1 MRLNP
6 ILVAL
11 CLLLVSTDCYPQGQK
26 ELPSADLIIT
36 NAYVVTMNEGKDI
49 FPNGAVVVQG
59 SRIVAV
65 GGAEIARNFKAART
79 IDAQG
84 GIVLPGM
91 VNTHTHVSMTV
102 FRGLADDV
110 PDRLRRFIFPLEKM
124 MVDRDL
130 VYWGALHG
138 SVEMVQAGVTTY
150 ADMYYFEDEVARA
163 AKEIGIRAL
172 LGETIIGFP
181 SPDAQTPAEGIEYA
195 RKFINAY
202 KNDPL
207 VTPALAPHAP
217 YTLDAQQ
224 LRTVGEEA
232 RAMDVPV
239 LIHLAETTREIETV
253 RKLSGKT
260 PVEYLDS
267 VGLLDRRL
275 LAAHCIYVTDSDI
288 ELLKTRGVGV
298 SHNVVSNIKSAK
310 AVAPA
315 LRMFDL
321 RLRIG
326 LGTDGPMSGNTL
338 DIIGQMGYVSKLHKL
353 VNQDRTVMPAIKVVE
368 MATIGGA
375 RALHMEDSIGS
386 LEPGKLADVV
396 IIDNDSVNMVPMY
409 DVYSS
414 LVYAANARD
423 VRTTII
429 HGRIIMENRQMK
441 TVDVEKIKAAVR
453 SISKK
458 IAAAAAKL

>member
-6 ILVAL
+6 ILVVL

-195 RKFINAY
+195 RQFINAY

-239 LIHLAETTREIETV
+239 LIHLAETTGEVETV

>member
-1 MRLNP
+1 LNP
-6 ILVAL
+6 ILVVL

-110 PDRLRRFIFPLEKM
+110 PDRLRRFVFPLEKM
-124 MVDRDL
+124 MVDRNL

-163 AKEIGIRAL
+163 AKELGIRAL

-195 RKFINAY
+195 RKFINTY

-239 LIHLAETTREIETV
+239 LIHLAETTGEVETV
-253 RKLSGKT
+253 RKMSGKS

-267 VGLLDRRL
+267 LGLLDHRL

-453 SISKK
+453 SISEK
-458 IAAAAAKL
+458 IAAAAAEL

>member
-1 MRLNP
+1 MRSNP
-6 ILVAL
+6 ILVGL

-65 GGAEIARNFKAART
+65 GGAEIARNFEAART

-110 PDRLRRFIFPLEKM
+110 PDRLRRFVFPLEKM

-195 RKFINAY
+195 RQFINAY

-239 LIHLAETTREIETV
+239 LIHLAETTGEVETV

-267 VGLLDRRL
+267 LGLLDRRL

-458 IAAAAAKL
+458 IAAAAAEL

>member
-6 ILVAL
+6 ILVLL
-11 CLLLVSTDCYPQGQK
+11 CLLLVSADCYPQGQK

-124 MVDRDL
+124 MVDRNL

-163 AKEIGIRAL
+163 AKEIGVRAL

-195 RKFINAY
+195 RKFIHAY

-239 LIHLAETTREIETV
+239 LIHLAETTREVETV
-253 RKLSGKT
+253 RKLSGKS

-288 ELLKTRGVGV
+288 ELLKTRGVGI
-298 SHNVVSNIKSAK
+298 SHNIVSNIKSAK

-458 IAAAAAKL
+458 IAAAAAEL

>member
-6 ILVAL
+6 ILVVL

-36 NAYVVTMNEGKDI
+36 NAYVVTMNDGKDI

-353 VNQDRTVMPAIKVVE
+353 VNQDQTVMPAIKVVE

>member
-1 MRLNP
+1 M
-6 ILVAL
+6 
-11 CLLLVSTDCYPQGQK
+11 
-26 ELPSADLIIT
+26 
-36 NAYVVTMNEGKDI
+36 
-49 FPNGAVVVQG
+49 
-59 SRIVAV
+59 
-65 GGAEIARNFKAART
+65 
-79 IDAQG
+79 
-84 GIVLPGM
+84 
-91 VNTHTHVSMTV
+91 
-102 FRGLADDV
+102 
-110 PDRLRRFIFPLEKM
+110 
-124 MVDRDL
+124 
-130 VYWGALHG
+130 
-138 SVEMVQAGVTTY
+138 
-150 ADMYYFEDEVARA
+150 
-163 AKEIGIRAL
+163 
-172 LGETIIGFP
+172 
-181 SPDAQTPAEGIEYA
+181 
-195 RKFINAY
+195 
-202 KNDPL
+202 
-207 VTPALAPHAP
+207 
-217 YTLDAQQ
+217 
-224 LRTVGEEA
+224 
-232 RAMDVPV
+232 
-239 LIHLAETTREIETV
+239 
-253 RKLSGKT
+253 
-260 PVEYLDS
+260 
-267 VGLLDRRL
+267 
-275 LAAHCIYVTDSDI
+275 TDSDI
-288 ELLKTRGVGV
+288 ELLKTRGVGI
-298 SHNVVSNIKSAK
+298 SHNIVSNIKSAK

-458 IAAAAAKL
+458 IAAAAAEL

>member
-6 ILVAL
+6 ILVGL

-195 RKFINAY
+195 RQFINAY

-239 LIHLAETTREIETV
+239 LIHLAETTGEIETV

-267 VGLLDRRL
+267 LGLLDRRL

>member
-6 ILVAL
+6 ILVVL

-195 RKFINAY
+195 RQFINAY

-353 VNQDRTVMPAIKVVE
+353 VNQDQTVMPAIKVVE